1 MPQGFGFEKKR
12 ARIQL
17 PADGWLIWGRDR
29 PHCQVGMTATCRRP
43 SQWSL
48 FDPSAPLTFVAPG
61 WWRWRRRTFIK
72 IHVPVLVRDAGPGP
86 RGLKGAGV
94 CGQNCS

>member
-29 PHCQVGMTATCRRP
+29 PHCQVGMTATCRRLG
-43 SQWSL
+43 QWPL
-48 FDPSAPLTFVAPG
+48 FDSLCPFDL
-61 WWRWRRRTFIK
+61 RRPCLAALAQADLQQDSRA
-72 IHVPVLVRDAGPGP
+72 RAGP
-86 RGLKGAGV
+86 
-94 CGQNCS
+94 